1 MEYPHADISTHQPEL
16 FIRDIEFLNYHI
28 NHDKWDWWRLFDI
41 IGAHRLDLDFD
52 IYTAADW
59 TVTTTEAGSGAATE
73 AIIDLVNGVL
83 AVTNDDALN
92 DMDQLAY
99 GNETFKL
106 VANFPI
112 YAEIRC
118 KINDPDAASF
128 WFGLVEGNVWFTN
141 PDDYIV
147 FYIEAADDDILFAT
161 AKDGTATSVD
171 TTEDL
176 GDLTWIRLGFHYDG
190 VDTVHWFVLRDSDE
204 YCLATGSWTTNIP
217 DDEEM
222 HIGFGIRNDEAA
234 AKILYVDYI
243 KVAQKRVIE

>member
-1 MEYPHADISTHQPEL
+1 MEFPHADINAHQPEL

-41 IGAHRLDLDFD
+41 IGAHRLDIDFD
-52 IYTAADW
+52 RYAAAEW
-59 TVTTTEAGSGAATE
+59 TVTTLEAGGGVASEVLA
-73 AIIDLVNGVL
+73 DMVNGVIVISNAAGNL
-83 AVTNDDALN
+83 DRDELV
-92 DMDQLAY
+92 Y
-99 GNETFKL
+99 GSESWL
-106 VANFPI
+106 LEPDYPL

-118 KINDPDAASF
+118 KISDPDAASF
-128 WFGLVEGNVWFTN
+128 WFGLVTGTVWFTN
-141 PDDYIV
+141 PNDYMV
-147 FYIEAADDDILFAT
+147 FYIDNADDDIHFAT
-161 AKDGTATSVD
+161 AKDGTATTVD

-176 GDLTWIRLGFHYDG
+176 GDFTWIRLGFHYDG

-222 HIGFGIRNDEAA
+222 RIGFGIRNDEAVIKA
-234 AKILYVDYI
+234 LYVDYI